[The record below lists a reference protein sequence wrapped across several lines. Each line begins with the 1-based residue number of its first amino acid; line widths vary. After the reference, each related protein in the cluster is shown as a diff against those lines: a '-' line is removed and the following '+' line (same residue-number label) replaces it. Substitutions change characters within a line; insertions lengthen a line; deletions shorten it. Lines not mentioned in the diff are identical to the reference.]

1 MVLLLLALLG
11 VFGMVPFRGQVRS
24 LVLERGLLG
33 NDSPDP
39 MLVADTINA
48 SPNVPA
54 AILAFWNTGRIIHR
68 EISIQAMRNIVS
80 SSHHIPSELKPLV
93 EAAAIDPDFDVREE
107 ALSVLRQC
115 QDPALATMVAI
126 QLRDCDPEVRLLGAQ
141 YLRWLGADT
150 GVPMAIHL
158 LDDTDPR
165 VVVNGLIELERCG
178 HQDFGVKL
186 TDIAAAVDDEKTGFK
201 ELHPGSELK
210 CRAAAEK
217 AKAWWTLHQAEYGTP
232 AANSSNTPVAAI
244 SFPPGAEFEASALDG
259 NKVSLSKLR
268 GKTVLLYFWTT
279 SQGGCLDELEDL
291 MTLEKKYGND
301 LAIIGVSLDNV
312 KDDDGG
318 IGDDDDLTIAH
329 RQGKCRLPSPGEI
342 REKVAGAVKV
352 RRLDFPIILDDEHLF
367 ISGRYNASSVPT
379 TVIID
384 QHGLIH
390 RRFYGRRS
398 LPVLEAMLDE
408 LRQSTNAVAHSGP
421 TFEFTQAFAEREFLK
436 MRGKGKL
443 TS

>member
-1 MVLLLLALLG
+1 
-11 VFGMVPFRGQVRS
+11 MVPFRGQVRS
-24 LVLERGLLG
+24 LILERGLLG

-54 AILAFWNTGRIIHR
+54 AILAFWNTGRITHR
-68 EISIQAMRNIVS
+68 EESIYAMRNIVS

-93 EAAAIDPDFDVREE
+93 EAAAIDPDLDVREE
-107 ALSVLRQC
+107 ALSLLRQC

-150 GVPMAIHL
+150 GVPMAAHL

-244 SFPPGAEFEASALDG
+244 SFPLGAAEFEASALDG
-259 NKVSLSKLR
+259 NTVSLSKLR

-279 SQGGCLDELEDL
+279 SEGGCLDELEDF
-291 MTLEKKYGND
+291 MALEKKYGD
-301 LAIIGVSLDNV
+301 SLAIIGVSLDNV

-318 IGDDDDLTIAH
+318 IGDDDDLTIAYRH
-329 RQGKCRLPSPGEI
+329 GKCKLPTPGEI
-342 REKVAGAVKV
+342 REKVAGAVKD
-352 RRLDFPIILDDEHLF
+352 RRLDFPIILDDERLF

-384 QHGLIH
+384 QRGLIQ

-408 LRQSTNAVAHSGP
+408 VRQSTNAVAQTNHGSALNG
-421 TFEFTQAFAEREFLK
+421 L
-436 MRGKGKL
+436 
-443 TS
+443 